1 MSSRKSLSSAKSP
14 VKKTFETPRK
24 LSNPLVCRT
33 GLQQK
38 EPLRMTIKLE
48 DIINASKNLKEP
60 NSAKP
65 ETEPEIEESSDMNSR
80 SSPQKSPEPQY
91 KSDVIVD
98 CKIEK
103 VRVKEKFIIEN
114 QKSDVKEKKL
124 KDLENVIGKKFN
136 CHVKINK
143 DSKLEKLPN
152 SVIVVVDGNVHVFNV
167 QRL

>member
-1 MSSRKSLSSAKSP
+1 MSGRKSISSVKSP
-14 VKKTFETPRK
+14 IKKPFETPRK
-24 LSNPLVCRT
+24 LSNPLVYRS

-65 ETEPEIEESSDMNSR
+65 ETEPEIEESSDLNSR

-91 KSDVIVD
+91 ISDKIVD

-103 VRVKEKFIIEN
+103 VRVKERFLMEK
-114 QKSDVKEKKL
+114 QKPEVKEKKL
-124 KDLENVIGKKFN
+124 KELENVIGKKFN
-136 CHVKINK
+136 CNVKINK
-143 DSKLEKLPN
+143 DSKIEKLPN
-152 SVIVVVDGNVHVFNV
+152 SIIVVIDGNVHVFNV